1 METLRVADEASF
13 KRMLCLERKRSERT
27 AATFLLALVSVE
39 PLVGSREK
47 TTIEN
52 IATALATEFRD
63 TDVTGWHQ
71 YCSTIGVILTTL
83 NGADHQGI
91 TSVISAKIYKVLSQ
105 NLQPEQ
111 IQQLDVSFY
120 FFPENGENGTGHRKS
135 DEVLY
140 PNIENTDLANKFF
153 AVLKRTTDIVGS
165 LVALILLSPL
175 LLLISAGI
183 KLTSAGPVF
192 FRQKRLGKFGAE
204 FTFLKFRS
212 MYVENDP
219 QIHKEYT
226 RDLIR
231 GTDKTKR
238 VYKIQNDP
246 RVTTFG
252 RILRASSLDELPQF
266 FNVLRGDMSVVGPRP
281 ERPRFVEKFLNEV
294 ARYNNRHR
302 LKVGITGWAQVNGWR
317 GDTSIRKRVEHD
329 LYYLQN
335 WSFAFDL
342 RIIFLTLFPK
352 YRNRNAY

>member
-27 AATFLLALVSVE
+27 SATFLLALLNVE
-39 PLVGSREK
+39 PLVGSKEK

-52 IATALATEFRD
+52 IATALAAVFRD

-83 NGADHQGI
+83 NGADHHSI
-91 TSVISAKIYKVLSQ
+91 TSVISARICKVLSQ

-135 DEVLY
+135 AEVLY
-140 PNIENTDLANKFF
+140 PNGEKTNLANTFF
-153 AVLKRTTDIVGS
+153 AGLKRTTDIVGS

-212 MYVENDP
+212 MHVKSDH
-219 QIHKEYT
+219 QIHRQYT
-226 RDLIR
+226 QDLIR
-231 GTDKTKR
+231 GATDKTKR
-238 VYKIQNDP
+238 VFKIQNDP

-266 FNVLRGDMSVVGPRP
+266 INVLTGDMSLVGPRP
-281 ERPRFVEKFLNEV
+281 PIPYEFECYELW
-294 ARYNNRHR
+294 HR
-302 LKVGITGWAQVNGWR
+302 RRVLEAKPGITGIWQVNGRSRTTFDEMVRMDLQYVRNQSFWLDLKILLKTPFAVFS
-317 GDTSIRKRVEHD
+317 GDG
-329 LYYLQN
+329 
-335 WSFAFDL
+335 AF
-342 RIIFLTLFPK
+342 
-352 YRNRNAY
+352 